1 MRYTTH
7 MKVQDLQSIQ
17 SLHHAY
23 IVTGPTPEGGGAV
36 LDLLEKRGVDVKT
49 NPDLIR
55 LTYTDLLVD
64 DARAISTY
72 ALLTSLGDSKY
83 FVISFSKANDAAQ
96 NALLKVVEEAPGN
109 SIFFFCTE
117 SIGGI
122 LPTLRSRSV
131 HVTVGDT
138 IEPDQVFAKEFLSLP
153 YADRLSKI
161 EKMVT
166 ASQKS
171 QDRTPI
177 RNFISELTVYAH
189 GEQIGEKGLREL
201 VEAARFLN
209 LNGSSPKV
217 VLSHLAV
224 TLPILR

>member
-1 MRYTTH
+1 
-7 MKVQDLQSIQ
+7 MKVEDLRSIGH
-17 SLHHAY
+17 LHHAY
-23 IVTGPTPEGGGAV
+23 IVTGPTHEGGDAV
-36 LDLLEKRGVDVKT
+36 LELLAQRGVEVKA

-83 FVISFSKANDAAQ
+83 FIISFSKANDAAQ

-109 SIFFFCTE
+109 SVFFFCTE

-122 LPTLRSRSV
+122 LATLRSRSV
-131 HVTVGDT
+131 HVTAGDGT
-138 IEPDQVFAKEFLSLP
+138 EPDQSLAKEFLSLS

-161 EKMVT
+161 EKIVA
-166 ASQKS
+166 ASQKA

-177 RNFISELTVYAH
+177 RNFISELTVHAH
-189 GEQIGEKGLREL
+189 AGKIGQKALREL
-201 VEAARFLN
+201 VEAGRYLN

-224 TLPILR
+224 TLPVMD

>member
-1 MRYTTH
+1 
-7 MKVQDLQSIQ
+7 MKVQDLRSIDH
-17 SLHHAY
+17 LHHAY
-23 IVTGPTPEGGGAV
+23 IVTGPAHEGGEAV
-36 LDLLEKRGVDVKT
+36 LELLTQRGVEVKT

-83 FVISFSKANDAAQ
+83 FIISFSKANDAAQ

-109 SIFFFCTE
+109 SVFFFCTE

-122 LPTLRSRSV
+122 LATLRSRSV
-131 HVTVGDT
+131 HVTAG
-138 IEPDQVFAKEFLSLP
+138 EGADQDQSLAKEFLSLS

-166 ASQKS
+166 ASQKA

-177 RNFISELTVYAH
+177 RNFISELTVHAH
-189 GEQIGEKGLREL
+189 AGKIGPKALREL
-201 VEAARFLN
+201 VEAGRYLN

-224 TLPILR
+224 TLPVVD

>member
-1 MRYTTH
+1 
-7 MKVQDLQSIQ
+7 MKVADLRSVQN
-17 SLHHAY
+17 LHHAY
-23 IVTGPTPEGGGAV
+23 IVTGPIGEGSEVV
-36 LDLLEKRGVDVKT
+36 LALLAERGVDVKT

-55 LTYTDLLVD
+55 LSYTDLLVD

-109 SIFFFCTE
+109 SVFFFCTE

-122 LPTLRSRSV
+122 LQTLRSRSV
-131 HVTVGDT
+131 HVTTGDSL
-138 IEPDQVFAKEFLSLP
+138 EPDRTLAKEFLSLS
-153 YADRLSKI
+153 YAERLSKI
-161 EKMVT
+161 EKMVA
-166 ASQKS
+166 ASQKA

-177 RNFISELTVYAH
+177 RNFISELTVHAH
-189 GEQIGEKGLREL
+189 SAKIGQTALREL

-224 TLPILR
+224 TLPIQG